1 MTQINDTQLPLED
14 APQWLADEYEQA
26 NDGQFLEALQAL
38 KKTDLYKNNIAGLAA
53 DIGCGSGRLAAEL
66 AHRGWSVD
74 ATDVSKSMISKTI
87 ERCNGLSVNAN
98 VCDAKQLVL
107 KPNIYDLVTSF
118 WMLHWLKDATHTL
131 EQMAA
136 AVKPGGCIAIQWS
149 CSQPNAEGF
158 LLRDTLQE
166 VFMSPKWKDR
176 LKDAPLAM
184 FQHSLEDVSAF
195 FLHKGFEVVSIRENI
210 NVAGGENPE
219 SLKKA
224 LRAAAFA
231 AQTVVLGDDVD
242 QFIDE
247 CLTLLFSRNAM
258 NVANSELIVRLKY

>member
-1 MTQINDTQLPLED
+1 MTQINDTQLPSEN

-26 NDGQFLEALQAL
+26 NDGQFQEALRAL
-38 KKTDLYKNNIAGLAA
+38 EKTDLYKNNVAGIAA
-53 DIGCGSGRLAAEL
+53 DVGCGSGRLAAEL

-74 ATDVSKSMISKTI
+74 ATDVSQSMISKTI
-87 ERCNGLSVNAN
+87 ERCYGLAVNAN

-107 KPNIYDLVTSF
+107 KPNSYDLVTSF
-118 WMLHWLKDATHTL
+118 WMIHWLKDATHTL
-131 EQMAA
+131 EQIAA

-149 CSQPNAEGF
+149 CTQPSTEGF

-166 VFMSPKWKDR
+166 VFTSPKWRDR

-184 FQHSLEDVSAF
+184 FQHPLEDVSEF
-195 FLHKGFEVVSIRENI
+195 FFNKGFEIVSTRENI
-210 NVAGGENPE
+210 NVAGGESQA

-247 CLTLLFSRNAM
+247 CLALLFSRNAM
-258 NVANSELIVRLKY
+258 HVANSELIVRLKY